1 MEFSGNKA
9 ALVLCAVSP
18 CLLSSALLPVIFPVS
33 IVEDSLLLIEVIT
46 LPLRDAID
54 PGTVVKVSVRIRQ
67 FPLCMKLTV
76 GEVAFIGATISV
88 CELID
93 TVQPSI
99 FANRHTYPLATLC
112 QLVLV
117 EPLAMI

>member
-54 PGTVVKVSVRIRQ
+54 PGTVVKVSIRVRQ
-67 FPLCMKLTV
+67 FPLTMALTV
-76 GEVAFIGATISV
+76 GKVAFIDATIFVS
-88 CELID
+88 ELSD
-93 TVQPSI
+93 ALQLSI
-99 FANRHTYPLATLC
+99 FALLADIPSLW
-112 QLVLV
+112 QLFVNLFQ
-117 EPLAMI
+117 